1 MNESNK
7 INIILEENK
16 SIKRENEEN
25 KEKIKLLLEENKE
38 IKTKLNALIE
48 ENNIM
53 KNLLNKYKN
62 FLEEKSNEFIFKKHY
77 DEINFNSDPQ
87 NLNFCEY
94 LTNNHSNKALMSNFE
109 VFIGLKDNLEYLVYI
124 NKSNFNLEVMLIKDK
139 KIKNIL
145 VGHKSD
151 TSVIKYI
158 KKNKD
163 EDYLLSCDKNKLI
176 IIWDIQ
182 NNFNKKY
189 NIQESYSGDINDA
202 HILFNINDKDYI
214 LLSSGRIGE
223 YSKLYEFKENTPY
236 IKDIYN
242 TNNNNTYLAIPWL
255 YKGKYYIIELCDCE
269 ININN
274 LFEEECYAS
283 LNVEPEGSHYSGYI
297 YNDNYLCASDYFNNS
312 IRIWDLVNK
321 IIYKEIKYTGSYG
334 SDIIYWNNIYSI
346 IACGGCFVV
355 IDVLK
360 EKMLKMILLDNKK
373 HELGS
378 LKKIKINGVGE
389 CLICSDRSNNI
400 RLFKINA

>member
-62 FLEEKSNEFIFKKHY
+62 FLEEKSNEFIFKKQY

-87 NLNFCEY
+87 NLNFYEY

-109 VFIGLKDNLEYLVYI
+109 VFIGLKDNLEYLVYN

-139 KIKNIL
+139 KIKNSL
-145 VGHKSD
+145 VGHKND

-297 YNDNYLCASDYFNNS
+297 YNDNYLCVSDYFNSS

-334 SDIIYWNNIYSI
+334 SDIIHWNNIYSI
-346 IACGGCFVV
+346 IACGGGFVV

>member
-7 INIILEENK
+7 INIILEENE
-16 SIKRENEEN
+16 SIKKENEEN

-62 FLEEKSNEFIFKKHY
+62 FLEEKSNEFIFKKQY

-87 NLNFCEY
+87 NLNFYEY

-109 VFIGLKDNLEYLVYI
+109 VFIGLKDNLEYLVYN

-139 KIKNIL
+139 KIKNSL
-145 VGHKSD
+145 VGHKND

-274 LFEEECYAS
+274 LFEKECYAS

-297 YNDNYLCASDYFNNS
+297 YNDNYLCVSDYFNSS

-334 SDIIYWNNIYSI
+334 SDIIHWNNIYSI
-346 IACGGCFVV
+346 IACGGGFVV